1 MPRISEAARQ
11 ARRTQIL
18 DAARACFLERGFHQT
33 SMDDILT
40 RAKLSAGGAYRYFSG
55 KDEIIAAI
63 AHENVSSLT
72 AAIDAM
78 AVPEPPPTLAE
89 TIPRLVAL
97 ADQMAD
103 GPGKLALMVWGE
115 AQTDPTIA
123 ALIQTEAPRVR
134 AAVQE
139 LVRRANPEP
148 VASGKVTVEN
158 LGNIIASLVPG
169 YILQRRILG
178 GVDPDTYAAT
188 IVALLAPAD

>member
-1 MPRISEAARQ
+1 
-11 ARRTQIL
+11 
-18 DAARACFLERGFHQT
+18 
-33 SMDDILT
+33 
-40 RAKLSAGGAYRYFSG
+40 
-55 KDEIIAAI
+55 
-63 AHENVSSLT
+63 
-72 AAIDAM
+72 
-78 AVPEPPPTLAE
+78 
-89 TIPRLVAL
+89 
-97 ADQMAD
+97 MAD

-188 IVALLAPAD
+188 IVALLTPAD